1 MTKVG
6 DKIVKLQKSK
16 ILAIEGLDCPF
27 YAFFTIT
34 KIAKTF
40 IDADSDDEK
49 LYQGSIRVKLN
60 RKTGDFADYSDV
72 YFYDGD
78 IIKTVDDVNK
88 HYNNMLMC
96 KKFKTKIISRLK
108 EIWDIDNLTDIF
120 NKIKG
125 E

>member
-34 KIAKTF
+34 KRGKTF
-40 IDADSDDEK
+40 INANSDDEK

-60 RKTGDFADYSDV
+60 RTTGDFADYSDV